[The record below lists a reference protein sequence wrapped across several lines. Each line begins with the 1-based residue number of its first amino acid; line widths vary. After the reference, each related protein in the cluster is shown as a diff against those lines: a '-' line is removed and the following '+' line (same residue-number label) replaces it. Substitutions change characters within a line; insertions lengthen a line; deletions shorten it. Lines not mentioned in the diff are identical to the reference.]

1 MANFWEAAPLAT
13 QSDADAWWKSAPV
26 ISPAA
31 QQQAPDQGGGWVDT
45 ARDYAGAAGAGLA
58 RGAAGL
64 AGLPGTISNIGQ
76 QAMDNAVGWATGRQ
90 PMPRDNP
97 LDSQSLIQGMGQA
110 TGGATDYR
118 GQSTGAQFVGAGAE
132 AVPGA
137 LIGPGN
143 MAANAALYGMG
154 GGMAGEG
161 ASRLA
166 AGAGFGEG
174 VQGAARMAGGVLAP
188 MAATRAITPFRMA
201 PEQQAVN
208 QTLASEGVPQT
219 AGQKVDSR
227 FLRAAESQLGGSAT
241 QRLNDAQK
249 EQFTRAA
256 LNRVGIN
263 AERAT
268 PEVLRDGL
276 DDIGQRF
283 NDLASRTS
291 VPIDQKI
298 QTDLLDALQNYKLT
312 ASRSNQAPIVEK
324 NVKDI
329 LGAPN
334 GVLSGP
340 QYQNIRSN
348 IGKVA
353 KSADGTTGGALRD
366 IQNALDDAV
375 GRNMPP
381 EVLPAWQQVRQEYRD
396 FLTIEKAATRA
407 GADSASG
414 LISPGALRSAA
425 KSTEGTRASAAGRGN
440 FDDLSRAGVQ
450 GMQSFPDSGT
460 ASRSFFQNLGGGLSA
475 MGGAGGYMM
484 GDVAGAIPGAIA
496 GAAAPRVVG
505 AGLMSRP
512 VQSYL
517 GNQAVN
523 PASFTD
529 PQILSLINTLNSQR
543 QR

>member
-1 MANFWEAAPLAT
+1 M
-13 QSDADAWWKSAPV
+13 
-26 ISPAA
+26 
-31 QQQAPDQGGGWVDT
+31 
-45 ARDYAGAAGAGLA
+45 
-58 RGAAGL
+58 
-64 AGLPGTISNIGQ
+64 
-76 QAMDNAVGWATGRQ
+76 
-90 PMPRDNP
+90 
-97 LDSQSLIQGMGQA
+97 
-110 TGGATDYR
+110 
-118 GQSTGAQFVGAGAE
+118 
-132 AVPGA
+132 
-137 LIGPGN
+137 
-143 MAANAALYGMG
+143 
-154 GGMAGEG
+154 
-161 ASRLA
+161 
-166 AGAGFGEG
+166 
-174 VQGAARMAGGVLAP
+174 
-188 MAATRAITPFRMA
+188 
-201 PEQQAVN
+201 
-208 QTLASEGVPQT
+208 
-219 AGQKVDSR
+219 
-227 FLRAAESQLGGSAT
+227 
-241 QRLNDAQK
+241 
-249 EQFTRAA
+249 
-256 LNRVGIN
+256 
-263 AERAT
+263 
-268 PEVLRDGL
+268 
-276 DDIGQRF
+276 
-283 NDLASRTS
+283 
-291 VPIDQKI
+291 PIDQKI

-329 LGAPN
+329 LGAPD

-414 LISPGALRSAA
+414 LISPSALRSAA